1 MLRYGSV
8 VVLSAMLLFVVA
20 SSLTAHSSSAVTK
33 TPVDVRMDRDDVA
46 NVSKSPV
53 SSIAIPLAAQT
64 ASSVDTSSHPG
75 LPLRTA
81 SKQTL
86 LQKQQYVFRI

>member
-8 VVLSAMLLFVVA
+8 VLLSAMLLFVVA
-20 SSLTAHSSSAVTK
+20 SSLTAHSSSAVSK

-53 SSIAIPLAAQT
+53 SSIAIPVVAQT
-64 ASSVDTSSHPG
+64 AISVDTTSHSG
-75 LPLRTA
+75 LPLHAA
-81 SKQTL
+81 SKQPL
-86 LQKQQYVFRI
+86 LQKQQHVFRI

>member
-8 VVLSAMLLFVVA
+8 AVLLAMLLFVVA
-20 SSLTAHSSSAVTK
+20 SSLTAHSSSAVSK

-53 SSIAIPLAAQT
+53 SSIAIPLVSQT
-64 ASSVDTSSHPG
+64 AISVDTTSHSD
-75 LPLRTA
+75 LPLHTA
-81 SKQTL
+81 GKKPL